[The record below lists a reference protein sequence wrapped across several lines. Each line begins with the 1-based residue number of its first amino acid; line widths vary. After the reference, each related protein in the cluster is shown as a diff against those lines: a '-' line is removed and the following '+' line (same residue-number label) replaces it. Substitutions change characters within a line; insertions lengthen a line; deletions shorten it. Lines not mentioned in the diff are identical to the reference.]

1 MSVNH
6 ILKLGKLKEDR
17 QYTYKRNI
25 EARSRNHGYG
35 GKGISIAY
43 SERVS
48 VDLVLQRGMRMPRGL
63 SGSTIFSHFVS

>member
-1 MSVNH
+1 MNINVR
-6 ILKLGKLKEDR
+6 KAYT

-25 EARSRNHGYG
+25 EARSRNRGYG

-48 VDLVLQRGMRMPRGL
+48 VGLVIQRGMRMPCGL
-63 SGSTIFSHFVS
+63 SGSTIFSHFAS